1 MDAKSVLA
9 LAGSLVAAVGGPA
22 AIRALFEVLFP
33 HPANKLRGEIDR
45 NLDLYSRLPVEA
57 KSRDPLL
64 QIIDDD
70 ATQLVT
76 SARISRR
83 DPMSIGLGLTFIA
96 LAIGAGLW
104 ASNVESW
111 LRIPLWVFCAVLG
124 LFAFVG
130 VVEGFKV
137 VPRDVKGGSTQVPG
151 QRAGDFTRR
160 ALADEPS
167 SPLPPEAKVLPSEP
181 NDRAPDP
188 RRRGRPGRDR
198 HTRRASSLPTNDPT
212 SAERP

>member
-1 MDAKSVLA
+1 M
-9 LAGSLVAAVGGPA
+9 VAAVGGPA

-33 HPANKLRGEIDR
+33 HPASKLRGEIDR
-45 NLDLYSRLPVEA
+45 NLDLYSRLPAEA

-70 ATQLVT
+70 TTQLVT

-83 DPMSIGLGLTFIA
+83 DPMSIGLGLTFLV

-104 ASNVESW
+104 ASKMESW
-111 LRIPLWVFCAVLG
+111 LRFPLWVFCAVLV

-151 QRAGDFTRR
+151 QPAGEVNRP
-160 ALADEPS
+160 ALSDAPS
-167 SPLPPEAKVLPSEP
+167 STLPLEANVRPGEP

-188 RRRGRPGRDR
+188 RRRDRRGRDR